1 MPPEN
6 LRIAMDN
13 LLPFFGRAGEE
24 ARADRQ
30 RRLAQ
35 QDLYVIHNPSSGLVK
50 VGRSV
55 NVRNRLNALQSG
67 AGQVMELVK
76 QFERKGFCETACHEK
91 LSAWHTPPGKEWF
104 NASPEQVLQV
114 VEQVV
119 RDTRELS
126 EEEEEE
132 EEEGDAEEAPGSPEA
147 QSTRAPLS
155 SSTAPAAENSHAHTR
170 PSETLKRKREE
181 VAMVELEAQAVEMEG
196 RVKRARAQAHI
207 EDVRAATEVARIALD
222 TLRELGLYISDHD
235 RTLAKNMITEAA
247 FGAQSLC
254 TEEGHRL

>member
-55 NVRNRLNALQSG
+55 NVRNRLNALQNG

-132 EEEGDAEEAPGSPEA
+132 EGAAEEAPSLPEA

-155 SSTAPAAENSHAHTR
+155 SSAAPAAENSHAHTR

-181 VAMVELEAQAVEMEG
+181 VAMVELEAQAAEMEG
-196 RVKRARAQAHI
+196 RVKRARVQA
-207 EDVRAATEVARIALD
+207 AADVARIALD

-235 RTLAKNMITEAA
+235 RMLAKNMITEAA
-247 FGAQSLC
+247 FGAQSLFAG
-254 TEEGHRL
+254 EGHGL

>member
-6 LRIAMDN
+6 
-13 LLPFFGRAGEE
+13 
-24 ARADRQ
+24 
-30 RRLAQ
+30 RLAR

-55 NVRNRLNALQSG
+55 NVRNRLNALQNS
-67 AGQVMELVK
+67 AGQVMELVR

-132 EEEGDAEEAPGSPEA
+132 EGDAEEAPSLPEA

-155 SSTAPAAENSHAHTR
+155 SAAAPAAENSQAHTR

-181 VAMVELEAQAVEMEG
+181 VAMVELEARVVEMEG
-196 RVKRARAQAHI
+196 QVKRARAQAHI

-235 RTLAKNMITEAA
+235 RTLAKDMITEAA
-247 FGAQSLC
+247 FGAQSLF
-254 TEEGHRL
+254 TGEEHRL

>member
-13 LLPFFGRAGEE
+13 LLPCFGRAGEE

-35 QDLYVIHNPSSGLVK
+35 QDLYVIHNPSSGFVK

-55 NVRNRLNALQSG
+55 NVRNRLNALQNS
-67 AGQVMELVK
+67 AGQVMELVR

-132 EEEGDAEEAPGSPEA
+132 GDAEEAPSLPEA

-155 SSTAPAAENSHAHTR
+155 SSAAPAAENSHAHTR

-181 VAMVELEAQAVEMEG
+181 VAMVELEAQVVEMEG
-196 RVKRARAQAHI
+196 RVKRARVQA
-207 EDVRAATEVARIALD
+207 AADVARIALD
-222 TLRELGLYISDHD
+222 SLRELGLYISDHD
-235 RTLAKNMITEAA
+235 RMLAKNMITEAA
-247 FGAQSLC
+247 FGAQSFFAG
-254 TEEGHRL
+254 EGHGL

>member
-6 LRIAMDN
+6 QRIAMDN
-13 LLPFFGRAGEE
+13 LLPLLARAGET
-24 ARADRQ
+24 ARADRQQDRQ

-55 NVRNRLNALQSG
+55 NVRNRLNALQNS
-67 AGQVMELVK
+67 AGQVMELVR

-126 EEEEEE
+126 EE

-181 VAMVELEAQAVEMEG
+181 VAMVELEAQAVEMDG

-222 TLRELGLYISDHD
+222 TLRELGLYISVHD
-235 RTLAKNMITEAA
+235 RMLAKNMITEAA
-247 FGAQSLC
+247 FGA
-254 TEEGHRL
+254 

>member
-6 LRIAMDN
+6 LRIAMDK

-24 ARADRQ
+24 ARVDRQ

-55 NVRNRLNALQSG
+55 NIRNRLNALQNS
-67 AGQVMELVK
+67 AGQVMELVR

-104 NASPEQVLQV
+104 NASPEQVLQA

-126 EEEEEE
+126 EEEEE
-132 EEEGDAEEAPGSPEA
+132 GDAEEAPSLPES
-147 QSTRAPLS
+147 QSTRAPLRS
-155 SSTAPAAENSHAHTR
+155 LAAPAAENSHLAHTR
-170 PSETLKRKREE
+170 PSEMLKRKREE

-196 RVKRARAQAHI
+196 RPSAQ
-207 EDVRAATEVARIALD
+207 E
-222 TLRELGLYISDHD
+222 
-235 RTLAKNMITEAA
+235 
-247 FGAQSLC
+247 C
-254 TEEGHRL
+254 RLPQT

>member
-6 LRIAMDN
+6 LRIVMEN
-13 LLPFFGRAGEE
+13 LLQFFGRAGEE

-55 NVRNRLNALQSG
+55 NVRNRLNALQNS

-132 EEEGDAEEAPGSPEA
+132 GDAEEAPSLPEA

-155 SSTAPAAENSHAHTR
+155 SSAAPAAENSHLAHTR
-170 PSETLKRKREE
+170 PSEMLKRMREE

-235 RTLAKNMITEAA
+235 RMLAKNMITEAA
-247 FGAQSLC
+247 FGAQS
-254 TEEGHRL
+254 RL